1 MENTLYRSANNRW
14 LAGVCGGIAEY
25 TKIPSILI
33 RLLFVALCLV
43 AIPISVILGIL
54 IYIAAI
60 YLLPEAP
67 ARKIIED
74 PSVIDAEFEVKE

>member
-54 IYIAAI
+54 TT
-60 YLLPEAP
+60 AP
-67 ARKIIED
+67 QSIIS
-74 PSVIDAEFEVKE
+74 PKLRHAKIDAEFEVKE

>member
-14 LAGVCGGIAEY
+14 LAGVCGGIAEH

-54 IYIAAI
+54 IYISAI